1 MNRRHF
7 LAGSAAAA
15 AVAFPAVIPARAL
28 ARPGRLGAND
38 RPRVGI
44 IGVGGRA
51 RSILK
56 DDWPAGEVDLV
67 AVADCF
73 APRCAEAA
81 ALIPG
86 GERWRQYPSFR
97 AMLDREK
104 LDAVFVETT
113 THNRVRICLHALA
126 AGLDVYA
133 EKPIALTIAEG
144 RALSDAVARTGRV
157 LQCGTQQRSMPINQF
172 ASALVREGKIGKV
185 TEVITFNFLPP
196 EDWLPRA
203 GRPVPA
209 GLDWDEWCG
218 QTELRP
224 YHPGLHYGWGK
235 YVEYDGGGQS
245 WGVTGWGTHSLDQVQ
260 CALGTDG
267 TGPVEIWPEE
277 PGPFGRVTMRYAN
290 GTLLKLAGPKR
301 SYEDLGA
308 IFVGTNGRIEILR
321 GSAIID
327 PAELR
332 QGAPPDSPSVRPGET
347 IGHVRNF
354 LECVKSRAVPNA
366 PAEAAH
372 RATTVCHLVNIARTL
387 GRHLYWDPAA
397 ETFTGED
404 AAEANEFRSR
414 TPRAGFELPRLA

>member
-1 MNRRHF
+1 MNRRRF
-7 LAGSAAAA
+7 LSGTAVA
-15 AVAFPAVIPARAL
+15 AVAFPTVLSSRAL
-28 ARPGRLGAND
+28 GRPGRLGPND
-38 RPRVGI
+38 RPRVAF
-44 IGVGGRA
+44 IGLGGRA

-56 DDWPAGEVDLV
+56 DDWPADEVDIV

-73 APRCAEAA
+73 TPRCEEAA
-81 ALIPG
+81 KDVPG
-86 GERWRQYPSFR
+86 GDRWKLYPSFR
-97 AMLDREK
+97 AMLDAER

-113 THNRVRICLHALA
+113 THNRVRICLNVLA

-133 EKPIALTIAEG
+133 EKPLTLTVAEG
-144 RALSDAVARTGRV
+144 RVLSDAVAKTGRV
-157 LQCGTQQRSMPINQF
+157 LQCGTQQRSMPINLF

-185 TEVITFNFLPP
+185 TEAITFNFWPP

-203 GRPVPA
+203 GRPVPK

-218 QTELRP
+218 QTELRA
-224 YHPGLHYGWGK
+224 YHPGLHYGWSK

-245 WGVTGWGTHSLDQVQ
+245 WGVSGWGTHSLDQVQ
-260 CALGTDG
+260 CALGTDD

-277 PGPFGRVTMRYAN
+277 PGPLGRVTMRYAN

-321 GSAIID
+321 GSAIAD
-327 PAELR
+327 RPELL

-354 LECVKSRAVPNA
+354 LQCLKTRAVPNA
-366 PAEAAH
+366 PVEAAH

-397 ETFTGED
+397 EAFHGD
-404 AAEANEFRSR
+404 GAAEANEFLAR
-414 TPRAGFELPRLA
+414 TPRAGFELPRIG